1 MKTPKMYSDN
11 IKNGIITEEMLELSL
26 YSVNKRAKNHRDRA
40 REVKQMYRNDWYGTA
55 QNEYMLS
62 DEMYHMKDLLL
73 QIVEPIK
80 AHYTIRS
87 STRRFEYDEFDMD
100 SFKEAYHVITYEEY
114 YNWSGA
120 RMCEV
125 EYEFKECFL
134 LYKIGNHTFHTPVDE
149 DDEVYQSFVNRGQVE
164 ELTDFVTYGADV
176 SDLISMQFVK
186 KLIRLIE
193 SGNYTYIAA

>member
-1 MKTPKMYSDN
+1 MKTPKFYADN

-40 REVKQMYRNDWYGTA
+40 REVRQMYRNDWYGTA

-100 SFKEAYHVITYEEY
+100 SFKEAYHVIAYEEY
-114 YNWSGA
+114 YNWSGV

-149 DDEVYQSFVNRGQVE
+149 DDEVYQSFANRGQAE

>member
-1 MKTPKMYSDN
+1 MKTPKFYADN
-11 IKNGIITEEMLELSL
+11 IKNGIITEEMLEQCL

-40 REVKQMYRNDWYGTA
+40 REVRQMYKNDWYGTA

-114 YNWSGA
+114 YNWSGV

-149 DDEVYQSFVNRGQVE
+149 DDEVYQSFANRGQAE

>member
-1 MKTPKMYSDN
+1 MDN
-11 IKNGIITEEMLELSL
+11 INNGIITEEMLELGT

-40 REVKQMYRNDWYGTA
+40 REVRQMYRNDWYGTA
-55 QNEYMLS
+55 DHEYMLS

-73 QIVEPIK
+73 QIVKPVK
-80 AHYTIRS
+80 AHSTIRS
-87 STRRFEYDEFDMD
+87 ATRRFEYDEFDMD
-100 SFKEAYHVITYEEY
+100 SFKDAYHVITYEEY
-114 YNWSGA
+114 YNWSGV

-134 LYKIGNHTFHTPVDE
+134 LYKIGNHTFHIPVDE
-149 DDEVYQSFVNRGQVE
+149 DDENYQSFVKSGQVE
-164 ELTDFVTYGADV
+164 ELHNFTTYGADV

-186 KLIRLIE
+186 KLIKLIE